1 MRIVFVPV
9 FFFLAVVLNAQTN
22 TYLEDLTTLKSIV
35 EKTASFKAQIKGDK
49 LSNYNDLYNRL
60 ASDTTNNA
68 NSYKYFYNLAQLLFP
83 LRDNHLGFYQLPNY
97 NHFKT
102 KESIDSFV
110 TTKEFLDYP
119 TCKINI
125 DSLKAKLATKPA
137 ESVEGIY
144 HYDKFYTVGVF
155 KNGENKYIGV
165 VLDSDISLWV
175 KGQIAINLYESAPNL
190 YKAVYGH
197 PLFKYFIL
205 QPVEK
210 YQNQSL
216 VNSYFYG
223 SYSQKVYSKQ
233 LSQVDYV
240 NLSKG
245 SSKFALRNINDDVQY
260 LLIQTFQTNT
270 TTAQTSQRFY
280 DSIKTL
286 LRAPQL
292 ILDLRNN
299 EGGAEKEMKKYLKLL
314 KEYVKNGHLH
324 VLVNNGTLS
333 QAEIFTLELKQLKN
347 VSILGQQ
354 TKGMLSYG
362 SNYGKRERLPSGR
375 FEIYTTDMNNGS
387 AFLQYEDYGIN
398 PDVFLTDGKD
408 WIEQAVE
415 IAQKK

>member
-60 ASDTTNNA
+60 AADTTNNA

-387 AFLQYEDYGIN
+387 ALLQYEDYGIN

-415 IAQKK
+415 IAQQK